1 MATATITLRMDKEEK
16 NQLDKLLNSMG
27 MTIASF
33 YSIYTKKALSERRI
47 PFEVTAN
54 DDVDAHGVPYAK
66 YDASD
71 PFWSKENQKA
81 LDESERQI
89 RAGEVVAK
97 SMNELESLTRG

>member
-1 MATATITLRMDKEEK
+1 MDKEEK

-54 DDVDAHGVPYAK
+54 DDVDMHGVPYAK
-66 YDASD
+66 YDAND
-71 PFWSKENQKA
+71 PFWSEENQKA
-81 LDESERQI
+81 LKESMKQIEEGKVITKTMDELKAME
-89 RAGEVVAK
+89 K
-97 SMNELESLTRG
+97 

>member
-16 NQLDKLLNSMG
+16 NQLDKLLSSMG

-71 PFWSKENQKA
+71 PFWSEENQKA

-89 RAGEVVAK
+89 RAGETVTK
-97 SMNELESLTRG
+97 SIDGLESIEK

>member
-71 PFWSKENQKA
+71 PFWSEENQKWIKDSLA
-81 LDESERQI
+81 EAHGGDTITKTMDELKAME
-89 RAGEVVAK
+89 K
-97 SMNELESLTRG
+97 